1 VWKGGKAGDKSVE
14 GGEKSE
20 AGQGGF
26 ELVAKATARLMSLK
40 RRGNAGV
47 QGTYADPMA
56 VTPAN
61 GFRRARV
68 AGVQ

>member
-1 VWKGGKAGDKSVE
+1 ME

-40 RRGNAGV
+40 RRVNAGV
-47 QGTYADPMA
+47 RAAYADPMA

-61 GFRRARV
+61 